1 MAYNDGYG
9 VKGKFTS
16 NTGKKAAQQNKI
28 KQASQKQK
36 AANFRANEKK
46 NLTRSIGTAGPKVRP
61 DGTVKDD
68 KPKVTAQQKEEF
80 RQQEETYLTHS
91 PGTVGDKYYKNPEGT
106 GTGQGGSGIPKDT
119 TKKKIT
125 SPVQTITSPVITPPS
140 YTPTQTIFDN
150 DDVTYSQ
157 NTDDTKNPFSLKES
171 ETALGMLSS
180 EDFMGSDIYRTGS
193 GNKINLA
200 QEILYKDWNQI
211 NVNLVYDGLSIKGV
225 KVNVKVPL
233 PFNQKTK
240 FTFGG

>member
-1 MAYNDGYG
+1 MPDPGEKKEAKLRQYKKT
-9 VKGKFTS
+9 VKDY
-16 NTGKKAAQQNKI
+16 KKE
-28 KQASQKQK
+28 
-36 AANFRANEKK
+36 NFREKEKK
-46 NLTRSIGTAGPKVRP
+46 SLTKSIGTAGQKVRP
-61 DGTVKDD
+61 DGTTKDD
-68 KPKVTAQQKEEF
+68 KPKVTGDPSKDRSKPTAAQKVAF
-80 RQQEETYLTHS
+80 REQEETYLTHS

>member
-1 MAYNDGYG
+1 MVDGYG

-28 KQASQKQK
+28 KESSKKQK
-36 AANFRANEKK
+36 AETFRSDEKK
-46 NLTRSIGTAGPKVRP
+46 SLTKSIGTAGPKVRP

-68 KPKVTAQQKEEF
+68 KPTASQKEAF
-80 RQQEETYLTHS
+80 REQEETYLTKS

-106 GTGQGGSGIPKDT
+106 GTGQGGSGIPKDSKDNVVT
-119 TKKKIT
+119 TT
-125 SPVQTITSPVITPPS
+125 TPVKTFTAPVITPPS
-140 YTPTQTIFDN
+140 YTPASTVINDN
-150 DDVTYSQ
+150 TTYVE
-157 NTDDTKNPFSLKES
+157 NTDDTANPFSLE
-171 ETALGMLSS
+171 EAEPLTPLSS
-180 EDFMGSDIYRTGS
+180 EDFMSSSIYRTGS

-200 QEILYKDWNQI
+200 QQILYKDWNQV